1 MARETQHFL
10 PGTLVL
16 LLGVL
21 MMGGVASHLVQAAVK
36 QAPAENALGNGW
48 QTEGMHGAFEVSG
61 DLTESPCHLL
71 MQSEEQ
77 TVNLGTIPRY
87 RLTHIG
93 DRSPEVAVHLQ
104 LRDCGMASAPL
115 HDDAHEGTVYEFPD
129 QLISLITIVG
139 EESPD
144 SLHLL
149 QVQGEAKG
157 VALRLE
163 DSQHRQLI
171 PGEHSRGLVMQQ
183 GNTDLVMYAML
194 ERTELP
200 LKEGPF
206 TVLMNFT
213 LGYH

>member
-1 MARETQHFL
+1 MAREIPPFL
-10 PGTLVL
+10 RSTL
-16 LLGVL
+16 LLGIL
-21 MMGGVASHLVQAAVK
+21 MMGGLSGDRVQAAVK
-36 QAPAENALGNGW
+36 QGPAENASETGW
-48 QTEGMHGAFEVSG
+48 QTEGMHGELEITG
-61 DLTESPCHLL
+61 ELTESPCHLL

-93 DRSPEVAVHLQ
+93 DHSPAVAVHLQ
-104 LRDCGMASAPL
+104 LRDCGTVSAPL
-115 HDDAHEGTVYEFPD
+115 HDDVHEGTVYEFPD
-129 QLISLITIVG
+129 QLVSLITVVG

-149 QVQGEAKG
+149 QVQGEAQG

-163 DSQHRQLI
+163 DSQHHQLI
-171 PGEHSRGLVMQQ
+171 PGEHSRGLTMQQ
-183 GNTDLVMYAML
+183 GNTDLVLYVML
-194 ERTELP
+194 ERTRLP

-206 TVLMNFT
+206 TVLLNFT